1 VRTPVEKRVNARQA
15 IRLRDVTRSSFTFVV
30 TFAPRHRHYVRL
42 SRAPTVALD
51 AGDARGILGCSICG
65 REGSSGRKPSRRV
78 EVARA
83 RDRDA

>member
-15 IRLRDVTRSSFTFVV
+15 VRLRDVTRWSFTFVV
-30 TFAPRHRHYVRL
+30 TFALRHRHRHYVRL
-42 SRAPTVALD
+42 SRPTADRRSV
-51 AGDARGILGCSICG
+51 CG

-83 RDRDA
+83 RGRDA